1 MILSM
6 PSSKNLAVFLQH
18 SLRTGRCMV
27 RHKSSSPLKVRIAG
41 VKHSFSTSVNV
52 PVESKAKLAPVE
64 PKPGAHSGV
73 IGEIKVHSFF
83 QISSEIIRHPS
94 YSHEGAETPYSGHRN

>member
-27 RHKSSSPLKVRIAG
+27 RHKSSSPLKMRIG
-41 VKHSFSTSVNV
+41 GGKHSFSTSSNV

-73 IGEIKVHSFF
+73 IGEIKVHAFF

-94 YSHEGAETPYSGHRN
+94 Y

>member
-27 RHKSSSPLKVRIAG
+27 RHKSSSPLKIMVG
-41 VKHSFSTSVNV
+41 GGKLSFSTSSSTV
-52 PVESKAKLAPVE
+52 PVESKAVESKAKLAPVE

-73 IGEIKVHSFF
+73 IGEIKVHAFF
-83 QISSEIIRHPS
+83 RTANEIIRHPS
-94 YSHEGAETPYSGHRN
+94 Y